1 MSEKP
6 KMRIPVAY
14 AAGIVIFAMFVVN
27 IVVDETALADQER
40 SVRVTAK
47 AIISA
52 VLAVIFVL
60 VLGRINRS

>member
-47 AIISA
+47 AIMAA
-52 VLAVIFVL
+52 VLAVVFVL
-60 VLGRINRS
+60 VIGRINRS

>member
-40 SVRVTAK
+40 SVRVAAK
-47 AIISA
+47 AIMAA

-60 VLGRINRS
+60 VIGRINRS

>member
-52 VLAVIFVL
+52 VLAIIFVL